1 MTFEPSH
8 FESLYLHLLLKYL
21 NVMFKLTVRALMVT
35 VSSMAFS
42 KLDSTFGTAEG
53 RCTVLGE
60 LSSLLVQAPR
70 KVLSLER

>member
-1 MTFEPSH
+1 
-8 FESLYLHLLLKYL
+8 
-21 NVMFKLTVRALMVT
+21 MFKLTVRALMVT